1 MIGFERVKSNASEE
15 GLIIVLVDF
24 SSLVVHSPALASA
37 GGLHAAC
44 IAEQVSLPALGAEFT
59 AEAVGEAAAL
69 AAPDERLFLLASAHG
84 LGGAPA
90 VGIALRPR
98 PDARSAVIAARLVVE
113 VSAGAAIEGDASL
126 WLPVRVGIF
135 NGR

>member
-98 PDARSAVIAARLVVE
+98 PDARSAVIAARLIVE
-113 VSAGAAIEGDASL
+113 VSAGATVEVDTRV
-126 WLPVRVGIF
+126 WLPVPVDVLDI
-135 NGR
+135 